1 MFKKYFLI
9 SILLCIPSLSYA
21 QSFPRPPY
29 DGRFNDAIIESLRN
43 KIDNDRIGKNNGVAG
58 LDNNGNINPN
68 SVATKNPN
76 KTLADIKK
84 ENHKKGD
91 IIWCSDCIANIRTY
105 GDTDTGI
112 YITYDGKRWNDQ
124 MGMSVE

>member
-9 SILLCIPSLSYA
+9 SILLVTPSLSYA
-21 QSFPRPPY
+21 QSFPSRPS
-29 DGRFNDAIIESLRN
+29 DGFWNDAIIESLKQ
-43 KIDNDRIGKNNGVAG
+43 KIDTDRINQNNGVAG
-58 LDNNGNINPN
+58 LDNDGNINPN
-68 SVATKNPN
+68 SVETKNPN

-91 IIWCSDCIANIRTY
+91 IIWCSDCTANVRTY
-105 GDTDTGI
+105 GDDDTGI